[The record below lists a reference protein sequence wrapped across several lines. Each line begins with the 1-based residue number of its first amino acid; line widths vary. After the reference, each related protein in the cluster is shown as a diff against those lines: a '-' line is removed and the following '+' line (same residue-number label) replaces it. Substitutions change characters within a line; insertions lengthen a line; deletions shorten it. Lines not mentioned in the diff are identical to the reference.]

1 MRMDKTLS
9 IAALLA
15 GSMLP
20 GGLAVTAN
28 AQERGTPNAL
38 NGR

>member
-1 MRMDKTLS
+1 MDKTLS

-15 GSMLP
+15 SNMLL